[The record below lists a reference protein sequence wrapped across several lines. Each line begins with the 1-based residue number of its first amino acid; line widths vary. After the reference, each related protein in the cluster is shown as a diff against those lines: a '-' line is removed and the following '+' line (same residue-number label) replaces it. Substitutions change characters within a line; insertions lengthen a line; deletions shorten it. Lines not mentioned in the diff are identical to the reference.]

1 MRKTEKQTAL
11 ALIERLTKGG
21 FEAYFVGGCVRDML
35 MGKEPIDHDVATSAR
50 PDQIAGLFSHVI
62 PVGEQFGVMLVIEE
76 GHAFQVATFRADME
90 YRDGR
95 KPSGV
100 RFSSAR
106 EDVLRRDFTVNGLL
120 YDPLK
125 CRLLDYVGGED
136 DIRDRVIR
144 TIGDPRQRFAED
156 KLRLLR
162 AVRFSS
168 TLGFEIEKGTFAAIG
183 ELVHEITVVSRERIR
198 DELVK
203 IMIGPNAGAGLD
215 LLDRTGL
222 LAILLPEVHAMKGVP
237 QPAVFHPEGDVFAH
251 TKKMLDAMV
260 EPSVVLAF
268 AVLLHDVG
276 KPPTFSVSDRIH
288 FMRHQTVG
296 GEIAREVC
304 GRLRFPNHLR
314 DGIAACVENHMA
326 FLDVRRMKEST
337 IRRLLRRPT
346 FPDELELHRL
356 DCLASDSDLS
366 AWEILTRKVEEYGR
380 EETKATPLLN
390 GHDLLDLGFEE
401 GPLIGKI
408 LREIEDLH
416 LEGELT
422 TREAALAWVKQHAGK
437 DRVSPSE

>member
-1 MRKTEKQTAL
+1 MRKTEKESAL
-11 ALIERLTKGG
+11 SLVERLTRRG

-35 MGKEPIDHDVATSAR
+35 MGKEPLDHDIATSAR
-50 PDQIAGLFSHVI
+50 PDQISGMFPHVV
-62 PVGEQFGVMLVIEE
+62 PVGKQFGVMLVVEE
-76 GHAFQVATFRADME
+76 GHAFQVATFRSDME
-90 YRDGR
+90 YHDGR

-120 YDPLK
+120 YDPLEG
-125 CRLLDYVGGED
+125 RLWDYVDGEQ
-136 DIRDRVIR
+136 DIRGKIIR
-144 TIGDPRQRFAED
+144 TIGDPRKRFTED

-168 TLGFEIEKGTFAAIG
+168 TLGFEIEQSTFSALS
-183 ELVHEITVVSRERIR
+183 ELAHEITVVSQERVR

-203 IMIGPNAGAGLD
+203 MMIGPKAGAGLD

-222 LAILLPEVHAMKGVP
+222 LAILLPEVYAMKGVR
-237 QPAVFHPEGDVFAH
+237 QPAIFHPEGDVFAH
-251 TKKMLDAMV
+251 TKKMLDSMV

-314 DGIAACVENHMA
+314 DDIAACVENHMA
-326 FLDVRRMKEST
+326 FLDVKKMKEST
-337 IRRLLRRPT
+337 IRRLMRRPT

-366 AWEILTRKVEEYGR
+366 AWELLTAKVEEYGR
-380 EETKATPLLN
+380 EEAKAAPLLT
-390 GHDLLDLGFEE
+390 GHDLIELGFPE

-422 TREAALAWVKQHAGK
+422 TREAALAWVNRRRSGG
-437 DRVSPSE
+437 S